1 MCSDQSFFSVGS
13 CRGKS
18 VLLDT
23 ETSVGNTVQVVANN
37 AGIIAIEPASSN
49 VLLNN
54 LPSSA
59 TTDRSVTLVQT
70 SLDGKT
76 WVIT

>member
-1 MCSDQSFFSVGS
+1 M
-13 CRGKS
+13 
-18 VLLDT
+18 
-23 ETSVGNTVQVVANN
+23 GNTVQVVANN

-70 SLDGKT
+70 SLEGKT

>member
-1 MCSDQSFFSVGS
+1 MRVPDAKISA
-13 CRGKS
+13 
-18 VLLDT
+18 
-23 ETSVGNTVQVVANN
+23 GNTVQVVVNN

>member
-1 MCSDQSFFSVGS
+1 M
-13 CRGKS
+13 
-18 VLLDT
+18 
-23 ETSVGNTVQVVANN
+23 GNTVQVVANN

-54 LPSSA
+54 LPSST